1 MPLEY
6 WKISIVKQEKRNF
19 WSPMKLMYV
28 NLKCNLMKDA
38 EKDLQKK
45 ELITLLEFNQ
55 LTFWNNF
62 IFVLYNIPEEYTI
75 KKIVIIEK
83 S

>member
-1 MPLEY
+1 
-6 WKISIVKQEKRNF
+6 
-19 WSPMKLMYV
+19 MYV

-55 LTFWNNF
+55 LTF
-62 IFVLYNIPEEYTI
+62 
-75 KKIVIIEK
+75 
-83 S
+83 